1 MSNEIAVKESF
12 SQYLTKDSIKQKINA
27 IVGGD
32 KGASFIS
39 GLLSAVTAN
48 PTLQTCTQASLLN
61 CALLGHSLNLSPSP
75 QLGHYYI
82 VPYDNKKLGI
92 TEGQFQLGYKAYIQM
107 ALRTGQ
113 YKTISVIDVK
123 EGELKRFDRLTNEI
137 EFNFNEDDFAREKLK
152 TVGYVAYFKLING
165 FEKVLFWTKEKMEL
179 HADKYSKAFNLK
191 ISQEIAQGKIPEK
204 DMWKYS
210 SYWYK
215 DFDGMAFKTMLRQLI
230 SKWGI
235 MSTEMELAF
244 KSDMA
249 IIRDDNTFDYVDN
262 QNDLIEQQE
271 TISKEQQEEIAKIIG
286 DNNDL
291 WLLITDKGFNTLQE
305 ITVDEFENIKA
316 ELISKMNKGGK

>member
-1 MSNEIAVKESF
+1 MENQLVKKETF
-12 SQYLTKDSIKQKINA
+12 SQYLTKDSIKSKINA
-27 IVGGD
+27 IVGSD

-39 GLLSAVTAN
+39 GLLSAVQTN
-48 PTLQTCTQASLLN
+48 PALQSCTQASLLN

-82 VPYDNKKLGI
+82 VPYENKKMGI

-123 EGELKRFDRLTNEI
+123 EGELKSFNRLTDEI
-137 EFNFNEDDFAREKLK
+137 ELDFNENDYEREKLN

-165 FEKVLFWTKEKMEL
+165 FEKTLFWTKEKMEL
-179 HADKYSKAFNLK
+179 HADKYSKAFSLK
-191 ISQEIAQGKIPEK
+191 GMQDLKSGKVADK
-204 DMWKYS
+204 DMWRYS
-210 SYWYK
+210 SFWYK

-249 IIRDDNTFDYVDN
+249 VIRDDNTFDYVDN
-262 QNDLIEQQE
+262 DSETIEQIE
-271 TISKEQQEEIAKIIG
+271 TISKEQQEEIAKTIRR
-286 DNNDL
+286 
-291 WLLITDKGFNTLQE
+291 Q
-305 ITVDEFENIKA
+305 
-316 ELISKMNKGGK
+316 

>member
-1 MSNEIAVKESF
+1 MSNEIAIKESF

-27 IVGGD
+27 IVGSD

-82 VPYDNKKLGI
+82 VPYENKKMGI

-123 EGELKRFDRLTNEI
+123 EGELKRFDRLTDEI
-137 EFNFNEDDFAREKLK
+137 ELDFNEDDFAREKLK
-152 TVGYVAYFKLING
+152 TIGYVAYFKLING

-191 ISQEIAQGKIPEK
+191 ISQEIAQGKIQEK

-262 QNDLIEQQE
+262 QNDLIEQPE

-286 DNNDL
+286 DNDDL
-291 WLLITDKGFNTLQE
+291 WILITDRGFNTLQE
-305 ITVDEFENIKA
+305 ITTNEFEHIKA
-316 ELISKMNKGGK
+316 ELNSKINKGGK

>member
-1 MSNEIAVKESF
+1 MENQLVKKETF
-12 SQYLTKDSIKQKINA
+12 SQYLTKDSIKSKINA
-27 IVGGD
+27 IVGSD

-39 GLLSAVTAN
+39 GLLSAVQTN
-48 PTLQTCTQASLLN
+48 PALQSCTQASLLN

-123 EGELKRFDRLTNEI
+123 EGELKSFNRLTDEI
-137 EFNFNEDDFAREKLK
+137 ELEFNENDYEREKLN

-165 FEKVLFWTKEKMEL
+165 FEKTLFWTREKMEL
-179 HADKYSKAFNLK
+179 HADKYSKAFSLK
-191 ISQEIAQGKIPEK
+191 GMQDLKAGKVADK
-204 DMWKYS
+204 DMWRYS
-210 SYWYK
+210 SFWYK

-249 IIRDDNTFDYVDN
+249 VIRDDNTFDYVDN
-262 QNDLIEQQE
+262 DSETIEQIE
-271 TISKEQQEEIAKIIG
+271 TISKEQQEEIAKTIRR
-286 DNNDL
+286 
-291 WLLITDKGFNTLQE
+291 
-305 ITVDEFENIKA
+305 
-316 ELISKMNKGGK
+316 

>member
-1 MSNEIAVKESF
+1 MAENQLSKKETF
-12 SQYLTKDSIKQKINA
+12 SQYLTKDSIKSKINA
-27 IVGGD
+27 IVGSE

-39 GLLSAVTAN
+39 GLLSAVQTN
-48 PTLQTCTQASLLN
+48 PALQQCTQASLLN

-82 VPYDNKKLGI
+82 VPYENKKLGI

-123 EGELKRFDRLTNEI
+123 EGELKSFNRLTDEI
-137 EFNFNEDDFAREKLK
+137 ELEFNESDYEREKLN

-165 FEKVLFWTKEKMEL
+165 FEKTLFWTKEKMEL

-191 ISQEIAQGKIPEK
+191 GLQDLKSGKVADK
-204 DMWKYS
+204 DMWRYS
-210 SYWYK
+210 SFWYK

-244 KSDMA
+244 KADMSVM
-249 IIRDDNTFDYVDN
+249 REDNSFDYVDN
-262 QNDLIEQQE
+262 DNEDTEQIV
-271 TISKEQQEEIAKIIG
+271 TISKEQQEEIAKTVGSNDELWNVIINRG
-286 DNNDL
+286 Y
-291 WLLITDKGFNTLQE
+291 NTLQE
-305 ITVDEFENIKA
+305 IPASEFEDILK
-316 ELISKMNKGGK
+316 ELKGGKK

>member
-1 MSNEIAVKESF
+1 MENQLVKKETF
-12 SQYLTKDSIKQKINA
+12 SQYLTKDSIKSKINA
-27 IVGGD
+27 IVGSE

-39 GLLSAVTAN
+39 GLLSAVQTN
-48 PTLQTCTQASLLN
+48 PALQQCTQASLLN

-82 VPYDNKKLGI
+82 VPYENKKLGI

-123 EGELKRFDRLTNEI
+123 EGELKSFNRLTDEI
-137 EFNFNEDDFAREKLK
+137 ELEFNENDYEREKLN

-165 FEKVLFWTKEKMEL
+165 FEKTLFWTREKMEL

-191 ISQEIAQGKIPEK
+191 GLQDLKAGKVADK
-204 DMWKYS
+204 DMWRYS
-210 SYWYK
+210 SFWYK

-244 KSDMA
+244 KADMSVM
-249 IIRDDNTFDYVDN
+249 REDNSFDYVDN
-262 QNDLIEQQE
+262 DNEDVEQIV
-271 TISKEQQEEIAKIIG
+271 TISKEQQEELAKIIG
-286 DNNDL
+286 SNGEL
-291 WLLITDKGFNTLQE
+291 WAKVVDKGYNTLQE
-305 ITVDEFENIKA
+305 IPVDEYENIIN
-316 ELISKMNKGGK
+316 ELKGDKK

>member
-1 MSNEIAVKESF
+1 MENQLVKKETF
-12 SQYLTKDSIKQKINA
+12 SQYLTKDSIKSKINA
-27 IVGGD
+27 IVGSD

-39 GLLSAVTAN
+39 GLLSAVQTN
-48 PTLQTCTQASLLN
+48 PALQSCTQASLLN

-123 EGELKRFDRLTNEI
+123 EGELKSFNRLTDEI
-137 EFNFNEDDFAREKLK
+137 ELEFNENDYEREKLN

-165 FEKVLFWTKEKMEL
+165 FEKTLFWTREKMEL

-191 ISQEIAQGKIPEK
+191 GLQDLKAGKVADK
-204 DMWKYS
+204 DMWRFS
-210 SYWYK
+210 SFWYK

-244 KSDMA
+244 KADMSVM
-249 IIRDDNTFDYVDN
+249 REDNSFDYVDN
-262 QNDLIEQQE
+262 DNENIEE
-271 TISKEQQEEIAKIIG
+271 IATISKEQQEEIAKTIRR
-286 DNNDL
+286 
-291 WLLITDKGFNTLQE
+291 Q
-305 ITVDEFENIKA
+305 
-316 ELISKMNKGGK
+316 

>member
-1 MSNEIAVKESF
+1 MENQLVKKETF
-12 SQYLTKDSIKQKINA
+12 SQYLTKDSIKSKINA
-27 IVGGD
+27 IVGSD

-39 GLLSAVTAN
+39 GLLSAVQTN
-48 PTLQTCTQASLLN
+48 PALQSCTQASLLN

-82 VPYDNKKLGI
+82 VPYENKKMGI

-123 EGELKRFDRLTNEI
+123 EGELKSFNRLTDEI
-137 EFNFNEDDFAREKLK
+137 ELDFNENDYEREKLN

-165 FEKVLFWTKEKMEL
+165 FEKTLFWTKEKMEL
-179 HADKYSKAFNLK
+179 HADKYSKAFSLK
-191 ISQEIAQGKIPEK
+191 GMQDLKAGKVADK
-204 DMWKYS
+204 DMWRYS
-210 SYWYK
+210 SFWYK

-249 IIRDDNTFDYVDN
+249 VIRDDNTFDYVDN
-262 QNDLIEQQE
+262 DSETIEQIE
-271 TISKEQQEEIAKIIG
+271 TISKEQQEEIAKTIRR
-286 DNNDL
+286 
-291 WLLITDKGFNTLQE
+291 
-305 ITVDEFENIKA
+305 
-316 ELISKMNKGGK
+316 

>member
-1 MSNEIAVKESF
+1 MENQLVKKETF
-12 SQYLTKDSIKQKINA
+12 SQYLTKDSIKSKINA
-27 IVGGD
+27 IVGSD

-39 GLLSAVTAN
+39 GLLSAVQTN
-48 PTLQTCTQASLLN
+48 PALQSCTRASLLN

-123 EGELKRFDRLTNEI
+123 EGELKSFNRLTDEI
-137 EFNFNEDDFAREKLK
+137 ELEFNENDYEREKLN

-165 FEKVLFWTKEKMEL
+165 FEKTLFWTREKMEL
-179 HADKYSKAFNLK
+179 HADKYSKAFSLK
-191 ISQEIAQGKIPEK
+191 GMQDLKAGKVADK
-204 DMWKYS
+204 DMWRYS
-210 SYWYK
+210 SFWYK

-249 IIRDDNTFDYVDN
+249 VIRDDNTFDYVDN
-262 QNDLIEQQE
+262 DSETIEQIE
-271 TISKEQQEEIAKIIG
+271 TISKEQQEEIAKTIRR
-286 DNNDL
+286 
-291 WLLITDKGFNTLQE
+291 
-305 ITVDEFENIKA
+305 
-316 ELISKMNKGGK
+316 

>member
-1 MSNEIAVKESF
+1 MSENQLARKETF
-12 SQYLTKDSIKQKINA
+12 SQYLTKDSIKSKINA
-27 IVGGD
+27 IVGSE

-39 GLLSAVTAN
+39 GLLSAVQTN
-48 PTLQTCTQASLLN
+48 PALQMCTQASLLN

-82 VPYDNKKLGI
+82 VPYENKKLGI

-123 EGELKRFDRLTNEI
+123 EGELKSLNRLTDEI
-137 EFNFNEDDFAREKLK
+137 ELEFNEDDYVREKLN

-165 FEKVLFWTKEKMEL
+165 FEKTLFWTKEKMEI

-191 ISQEIAQGKIPEK
+191 TMQEIKTGKIQEK
-204 DMWKYS
+204 DMWRYS
-210 SYWYK
+210 SFWYK

-244 KSDMA
+244 KADMSVM
-249 IIRDDNTFDYVDN
+249 RDDNSFDYVDN
-262 QNDLIEQQE
+262 DNEEIEE
-271 TISKEQQEEIAKIIG
+271 VKTISKEQQEEIARIIRR
-286 DNNDL
+286 
-291 WLLITDKGFNTLQE
+291 
-305 ITVDEFENIKA
+305 
-316 ELISKMNKGGK
+316 

>member
-1 MSNEIAVKESF
+1 MENQLVKKETF
-12 SQYLTKDSIKQKINA
+12 SQYLTKDSIKSKINA
-27 IVGGD
+27 IVGSD

-39 GLLSAVTAN
+39 GLLSAVQTN
-48 PTLQTCTQASLLN
+48 PALQSCTQASLLN

-123 EGELKRFDRLTNEI
+123 EGELKSFNRLTDEI
-137 EFNFNEDDFAREKLK
+137 ELEFNENDYEREKLN

-165 FEKVLFWTKEKMEL
+165 FEKTLFWTREKMEL
-179 HADKYSKAFNLK
+179 HADKYSKAFSLK
-191 ISQEIAQGKIPEK
+191 GMQDLKAGKVADK
-204 DMWKYS
+204 DMWRYS
-210 SYWYK
+210 SFWYK

-249 IIRDDNTFDYVDN
+249 VIRDDNTFDCVDN
-262 QNDLIEQQE
+262 DSETIEQIE
-271 TISKEQQEEIAKIIG
+271 TISKEQQEEIAKTIRR
-286 DNNDL
+286 
-291 WLLITDKGFNTLQE
+291 
-305 ITVDEFENIKA
+305 
-316 ELISKMNKGGK
+316 

>member
-1 MSNEIAVKESF
+1 MENQLVKKETF
-12 SQYLTKDSIKQKINA
+12 SQYLTKDSIKSKINA
-27 IVGGD
+27 IVGSD

-39 GLLSAVTAN
+39 GLLSAVQTN
-48 PTLQTCTQASLLN
+48 PALQSCTQASLLN

-82 VPYDNKKLGI
+82 VPYENKKMGI

-123 EGELKRFDRLTNEI
+123 EGELKSFNRLTDEI
-137 EFNFNEDDFAREKLK
+137 ELDFNENDYEREKLN

-165 FEKVLFWTKEKMEL
+165 FEKTLFWTKEKMEL
-179 HADKYSKAFNLK
+179 HADKYSKAFSLK
-191 ISQEIAQGKIPEK
+191 GMQDLKAGKVADK
-204 DMWKYS
+204 DMWRYS
-210 SYWYK
+210 SFWYK

-249 IIRDDNTFDYVDN
+249 VIRDDNTFDYVDN
-262 QNDLIEQQE
+262 NSEIIEQIE
-271 TISKEQQEEIAKIIG
+271 TISKEQQEEIAKTIRR
-286 DNNDL
+286 
-291 WLLITDKGFNTLQE
+291 
-305 ITVDEFENIKA
+305 
-316 ELISKMNKGGK
+316 

>member
-1 MSNEIAVKESF
+1 MENQLVKKETF
-12 SQYLTKDSIKQKINA
+12 SQYLTKDSIKSKINA
-27 IVGGD
+27 IVGSD

-39 GLLSAVTAN
+39 GLLSAVQIN
-48 PTLQTCTQASLLN
+48 PALQSCTQASLLN

-82 VPYDNKKLGI
+82 VPYENKKMGI

-123 EGELKRFDRLTNEI
+123 EGELKSFNRLTDEI
-137 EFNFNEDDFAREKLK
+137 ELDFNENDYEREKLN

-165 FEKVLFWTKEKMEL
+165 FEKTLFWTKEKMEL
-179 HADKYSKAFNLK
+179 HADKYSKAFSLK
-191 ISQEIAQGKIPEK
+191 GMQDLKAGKVADK
-204 DMWKYS
+204 DMWRYS
-210 SYWYK
+210 SFWYK

-249 IIRDDNTFDYVDN
+249 VIRDDNTFDYVDN
-262 QNDLIEQQE
+262 DSETIEQIE
-271 TISKEQQEEIAKIIG
+271 TISKEQQEEIAKTIR
-286 DNNDL
+286 
-291 WLLITDKGFNTLQE
+291 KQ
-305 ITVDEFENIKA
+305 
-316 ELISKMNKGGK
+316 

>member
-1 MSNEIAVKESF
+1 MENQLVKKETF
-12 SQYLTKDSIKQKINA
+12 SQYLTKDSIKSKINA
-27 IVGGD
+27 IVGSD

-39 GLLSAVTAN
+39 GLLSAVQTN
-48 PTLQTCTQASLLN
+48 PALQSCTQASLLN

-123 EGELKRFDRLTNEI
+123 EGELKSFNRLTDEI
-137 EFNFNEDDFAREKLK
+137 ELDFNENDYEREKLN

-165 FEKVLFWTKEKMEL
+165 FENTLFLSIEIMEL
-179 HADKYSKAFNLK
+179 HADKYSKAFSLK
-191 ISQEIAQGKIPEK
+191 GMQDLKAGKIADK
-204 DMWKYS
+204 DMWRYS
-210 SYWYK
+210 SFWYK

-249 IIRDDNTFDYVDN
+249 VIRDDNTFDYVDN
-262 QNDLIEQQE
+262 DSETIEQIE
-271 TISKEQQEEIAKIIG
+271 IISKEQQEEIAKIIRR
-286 DNNDL
+286 
-291 WLLITDKGFNTLQE
+291 
-305 ITVDEFENIKA
+305 
-316 ELISKMNKGGK
+316 